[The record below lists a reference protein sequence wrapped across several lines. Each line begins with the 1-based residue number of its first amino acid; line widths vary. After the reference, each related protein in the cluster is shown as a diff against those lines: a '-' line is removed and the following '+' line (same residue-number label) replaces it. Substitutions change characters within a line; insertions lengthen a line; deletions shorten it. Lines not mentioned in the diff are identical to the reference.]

1 MNIAVNRFVTAVG
14 TGVLAVLA
22 VLAVAGA
29 ADAQSTTTGPTV
41 VLAADELA
49 PADRL
54 DFQLEGF
61 DGAAV
66 IITVCGNDA
75 RRGSVDCNMIA
86 SEGLRLNRQGGIT
99 QSSIPVPVPPTPCP
113 CLVQVVDSDR
123 NQLAVAPLI
132 IIGHPVAPTVGPAG
146 FVQPLV
152 VEIIAEQ
159 ADVGISERLR
169 SSAAGATFYDV
180 TVTVRNRSTLPVDRV
195 QLSGSGGR
203 DANDDLVVL
212 GLDDPG
218 TIQPGQTW
226 EETTQAELP
235 SPVWGDYVWQATA
248 SGTGPSVMATT
259 TSTHRPWLLI
269 VLIVV
274 LIVDLLILAVRLI
287 MHLRRRAEAA
297 DAGEFDNPFIDGPDG
312 GGGDWEAQA
321 IATHEGHRVPQPVG

>member
-1 MNIAVNRFVTAVG
+1 MSNTLNRLVAAVG
-14 TGVLAVLA
+14 AGVLA
-22 VLAVAGA
+22 VLAVAGGTA
-29 ADAQSTTTGPTV
+29 VAQSTTGGPTV

-49 PADRL
+49 PGDRMDL
-54 DFQLEGF
+54 QLEGF

-75 RRGSVDCNMIA
+75 RRGSVDCNMIS
-86 SEGLRLNRQGGIT
+86 SEGLRLNRDGGIT
-99 QSSIPVPVPPTPCP
+99 QSSIPVPVPPAPCP

-123 NQLAVAPLI
+123 SQLAVAPLV

-152 VEIIAEQ
+152 VEITAEK
-159 ADVGISERLR
+159 ADVGISDRLR
-169 SSAAGATFYDV
+169 SSAAGATLHDV
-180 TVTVRNRSTLPVDRV
+180 TVTVRNRSTLPVDQV
-195 QLSGSGGR
+195 VLSGSGGR
-203 DANDDLVVL
+203 DASDDLVVL

-226 EETTQAELP
+226 EATIEAELP

-248 SGTGPSVMATT
+248 SGAGPSVTATT
-259 TSTHRPWLLI
+259 TTTHRPWLLI

-287 MHLRRRAEAA
+287 LHFRRRADPA

-312 GGGDWEAQA
+312 GGGDWKAEA
-321 IATHEGHRVPQPVG
+321 IATQEGHRVPQPVG